1 MTKNLKGTDKVLNL
15 KEIEVVEI
23 DTLNSSFCSGRVNTR
38 EKSPAFKLE
47 YHLLISPGSHETPNK
62 PRLLSRGK
70 NPKGFVI
77 FKIDCETEKGYC
89 EDPDFTGTMKVLDV
103 KKDKKESNI
112 YTLKIKFV
120 KDENE

>member
-47 YHLLISPGSHETPNK
+47 YHLLISPGSHKTPNK

-77 FKIDCETEKGYC
+77 LSF
-89 EDPDFTGTMKVLDV
+89 
-103 KKDKKESNI
+103 
-112 YTLKIKFV
+112 LKFCAKYFV
-120 KDENE
+120 KLLHSGSSQGKRVVLSLTKLPRSPYTESQLGYG